1 VSSEE
6 AQLKEEGVIRASVS
20 FPPELL
26 REFDELAKSLGY
38 RKRSQAICDAMRN
51 FIVEYSW
58 KEAQGNVIGVISF
71 IYEHETGA
79 VAERLLEVEHS
90 FNDVIVSTMHVHLDE
105 ENCLEV
111 LVSRGP
117 AERIQK
123 LSNTLQS
130 LRGVKHLKLLTT
142 ALVK

>member
-1 VSSEE
+1 MSGER
-6 AQLKEEGVIRASVS
+6 GVVRASVS

-26 REFDELAKSLGY
+26 REFDELARRLGY

-58 KEAQGNVIGVISF
+58 REARGDVIGVISF
-71 IYEHETGA
+71 IYEHDVGS
-79 VAERLLEVEHS
+79 VAERLLDIEHS

-105 ENCLEV
+105 RNCLEV

-117 AERIQK
+117 AERIQR
-123 LSNTLQS
+123 LSSELMS

-142 ALVK
+142 AVVPG